1 MENDYHVFLKYL
13 VLQMKNLVSQ
23 IKNFKI
29 PGFLHI
35 ELEIIVISS
44 EISCI
49 SRKM

>member
-1 MENDYHVFLKYL
+1 MENDYHIFLKYL

-35 ELEIIVISS
+35 ELES
-44 EISCI
+44 EIPVFCGTYV
-49 SRKM
+49 